1 MAGADPR
8 DGVERG
14 RLQSLR
20 VNPMPR
26 ILLCCAAVVAIAG
39 CTQATA
45 SLSPL
50 GNHTYNIR
58 GPGIPGGSTVPNQ
71 RVAARVCPNG
81 YRVLHQTVRN
91 NTPDGYSDEPG
102 VFTTWTIRCL

>member
-1 MAGADPR
+1 MLR
-8 DGVERG
+8 
-14 RLQSLR
+14 SLFCLAA
-20 VNPMPR
+20 
-26 ILLCCAAVVAIAG
+26 LLAVAG
-39 CTQATA
+39 CTKATVTE
-45 SLSPL
+45 L
-50 GNHTYNIR
+50 GNRTFHIE

-102 VFTTWTIRCL
+102 VFTNWTIRCL